1 MKVVCGIS
9 GGVDSAV
16 TAYLLKNQGYD
27 VHCVFVR
34 MMDDD
39 SEKADAFATA
49 DLLCLPFEVID
60 FRERFKNCIINDFIN
75 EYTKGRTPNPCIVCN
90 RDSKWSAMLEYA
102 DLIGADY
109 VATGHYAK
117 IKELENGR
125 YTILNSASAEKDQ
138 TYVLCR
144 LTQDMLRRT
153 LMPLGEYTKE
163 EVRRIA
169 GEIGLNVA
177 SKPDSQDIC
186 FIPDNDHFRFLKE
199 NAPDKMHGEGDFI
212 NSEGQRI
219 GTHKG
224 IEAYT
229 IGQRKGLNISLGH
242 PVYVS
247 AIDAD
252 SNSVTLNDTDVYS
265 DEMTVGNIS
274 EMGMRI
280 DEIDSADEFTVRVRY
295 AHRGEAA
302 NVYVIPSENKDI
314 APTLKVK
321 FKKPVRAIA
330 PGQAAVFYIDG
341 CICFAGT
348 IL

>member
-90 RDSKWSAMLEYA
+90 RDSKWSAMLDYA
-102 DLIGADY
+102 DYIGADY

-117 IKELENGR
+117 IEKLKNGR

-199 NAPDKMHGEGDFI
+199 TAPDKMHGEGDFV
-212 NSEGQRI
+212 NSEGKKI

-252 SNSVTLNDTDVYS
+252 SNSVTLSDTDVYS

-274 EMGMRI
+274 EMGIGI

-302 NVYVIPSENKDI
+302 NVCVIASENAKT

-330 PGQAAVFYIDG
+330 PGQAAVFYNEG
-341 CICFAGT
+341 HICFAGT